1 MIFALPVQGLQRLA
15 GEEEIQVVRQS
26 TPQNAKQGQFKSI
39 FQVRSKQIA
48 REALLKADIKNELLQ
63 AGFC

>member
-1 MIFALPVQGLQRLA
+1 MLPVLGLQRLA
-15 GEEEIQVVRQS
+15 GEEEIQVVRRS
-26 TPQNAKQGQFKSI
+26 TPQNARQGQFKS

>member
-1 MIFALPVQGLQRLA
+1 MLPVLGLQRLA
-15 GEEEIQVVRQS
+15 GEEEIQVVRRS
-26 TPQNAKQGQFKSI
+26 TPQNARQGQFKS

-48 REALLKADIKNELLQ
+48 REALALLKADIKNELLQ